1 MPDNTRTVTE
11 RRVTPAAFAAW
22 LHAQGQEP
30 STHVLAWFKHKG
42 VAWPPVTASSG
53 DAAPSS
59 GPAVPMDRLDVKDFD
74 TLCRYLAPYKGK
86 DGSEWPSWETEWVG
100 YVRGAVKAHDAVNGR
115 GGKAAAGRALGM
127 KSEGEGV
134 AQLFKR
140 YPEPK
145 ASPFPVPRSTSK
157 AR

>member
-1 MPDNTRTVTE
+1 M
-11 RRVTPAAFAAW
+11 AAW

-30 STHVLAWFKHKG
+30 SAHVLLWFKRNG
-42 VAWPPVTASSG
+42 VAWPPVTASG
-53 DAAPSS
+53 DGAARVE
-59 GPAVPMDRLDVKDFD
+59 GPAVLMDRLDVKDFD

-100 YVRGAVKAHDAVNGR
+100 YVRAAVKAHDATNGR
-115 GGKAAAGRALGM
+115 GGKAVVGRALGM
-127 KSEGEGV
+127 KSKGEGV